1 MASVQYST
9 VNVLF
14 PHQNFLNNILFSLAY
29 FTVRIQYIIHI
40 HKISVNKW
48 FMLPT
53 RLLVNSNLQ
62 LSFGELKSYT
72 RIFNWEKE
80 QCRTPQGQLYV
91 GLTINVDNYPHE
103 LLFCVSSL
111 CFPMALSY
119 SEIQDTLYFI
129 RIGHHICFRFNHLKL
144 RGDTSFINS
153 LSPSKH

>member
-72 RIFNWEKE
+72 RIFN
-80 QCRTPQGQLYV
+80 CVGVIGISNLCVIQGTTVRLSVPFYICENS
-91 GLTINVDNYPHE
+91 GLQRLSNLTTVTHTVREEMGLN
-103 LLFCVSSL
+103 SSL
-111 CFPMALSY
+111 
-119 SEIQDTLYFI
+119 SECLFSTVCKI
-129 RIGHHICFRFNHLKL
+129 K
-144 RGDTSFINS
+144 
-153 LSPSKH
+153 